1 MTSGS
6 EPPKGSGP
14 ANDANTSVRT
24 GVWFF
29 PDRPALEMVSLA
41 VAADDAGLDEFWI
54 GDEGPA
60 REPFSILAAAA
71 MATERVTLAVGITN
85 PYVRAPAL
93 TATTAL
99 TIHEL
104 SGGRMVLGVG
114 AGGQHSLAPLGLA
127 AHKPLT
133 QLRSFIST
141 VRAVCAGA
149 PGQDYDP
156 TGFSITAND
165 AGAPLPLFV
174 GARGRRLNEL
184 GSAVADGAFVAGLP
198 PFRFSEVIGWA
209 RSSRDIDI
217 ALYPGVAFT
226 EEAVERQRPNMIWG
240 LLDTPDE
247 VRDRLG
253 LSREVVAAACEA
265 LATGDEGPARAV
277 VTDELAKRLIVSGSP
292 REVGCQLADLVRE
305 HRPTSIGLALT
316 PKDPAAALASATTA
330 FVSMREELKKKDRT

>member
-1 MTSGS
+1 MATGS
-6 EPPKGSGP
+6 EPTKGSGP
-14 ANDANTSVRT
+14 ANDANTSVQT

-71 MATERVTLAVGITN
+71 IATERITLAVGITN

-99 TIHEL
+99 TVHEL

-114 AGGQHSLAPLGLA
+114 AGGQLSLAPLGLA
-127 AHKPLT
+127 PHKPLT

-141 VRAVCAGA
+141 VRAVCAGI

-165 AGAPLPLFV
+165 AGTPLPLFV
-174 GARGRRLNEL
+174 GARGKATQRTR
-184 GSAVADGAFVAGLP
+184 
-198 PFRFSEVIGWA
+198 FRG
-209 RSSRDIDI
+209 R
-217 ALYPGVAFT
+217 
-226 EEAVERQRPNMIWG
+226 
-240 LLDTPDE
+240 
-247 VRDRLG
+247 
-253 LSREVVAAACEA
+253 
-265 LATGDEGPARAV
+265 
-277 VTDELAKRLIVSGSP
+277 
-292 REVGCQLADLVRE
+292 
-305 HRPTSIGLALT
+305 
-316 PKDPAAALASATTA
+316 
-330 FVSMREELKKKDRT
+330 